1 MLGRYHMRRSPLC
14 EEAIMADEKKIKG
27 VPGNDKASGKPKT
40 MDELRKPGISNLPST
55 DDEEF
60 NIASPGP
67 HVPEGQDTHE

>member
-1 MLGRYHMRRSPLC
+1 MVQ
-14 EEAIMADEKKIKG
+14 EKRPQP
-27 VPGNDKASGKPKT
+27 VPDKNKAQKPKT
-40 MDELRKPGISNLPST
+40 MDELRKPGISNLPDT